1 MRSVGEVLQLIAAGE
16 TTKAIARTL
25 GISVKTFE
33 TYRSQ
38 LMGRLEIHDVAAS
51 RGSPSEMGW
60 SSPGRE

>member
-1 MRSVGEVLQLIAAGE
+1 LQLIAAGE

-38 LMGRLEIHDVAAS
+38 LMGRLEIHDVAGLA
-51 RGSPSEMGW
+51 RFAIRNGLVE
-60 SSPGRE
+60 PGA